1 MIFDSVRFFPRA
13 KEYARDFQYPQTNLL
28 DVH

>member
-13 KEYARDFQYPQTNLL
+13 KEYARDFQYPQNLL